1 MAEDHDNNVKATGKP
16 CSGLRAE
23 LLKCLRESDCVVKV
37 ETFFTF

>member
-1 MAEDHDNNVKATGKP
+1 MAEDENSIKTTGKA

-37 ETFFTF
+37 ETFFKF